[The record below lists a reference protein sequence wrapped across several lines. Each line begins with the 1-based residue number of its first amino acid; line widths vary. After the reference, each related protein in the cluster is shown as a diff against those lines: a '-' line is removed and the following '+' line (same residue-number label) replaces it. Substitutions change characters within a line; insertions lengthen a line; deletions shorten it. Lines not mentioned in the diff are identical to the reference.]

1 MSTLR
6 VDTLQTTSG
15 TEFIEPNYEIDNWK
29 LNSSF
34 SSNDSTVTGW
44 VRSNNTTSGYIGTGM
59 SESSGIFSF
68 PRTGLYKVTVNLTL
82 FSTNTDSSFGVTI
95 KGTTDN
101 FSSVDETLSHVYA
114 GDSSSTD
121 IYQAVTDSL
130 LFNCTDTSLRKIK
143 FVSLSIASGGS
154 ILGASGYN
162 YSSVMF
168 ERKGPSQ

>member
-44 VRSNNTTSGYIGTGM
+44 V
-59 SESSGIFSF
+59 
-68 PRTGLYKVTVNLTL
+68 
-82 FSTNTDSSFGVTI
+82 
-95 KGTTDN
+95 
-101 FSSVDETLSHVYA
+101 
-114 GDSSSTD
+114 STD

-130 LFNCTDTSLRKIK
+130 LFNCTDTSLRKMK

>member
-6 VDTLQTTSG
+6 VDELQTTSG

-44 VRSNNTTSGYIGTGM
+44 VRSNNTTSSYIGTGM
-59 SESSGIFSF
+59 SVSSGVFTF

-82 FSTNTDSSFGVTI
+82 FSTNTDSSFGVSI
-95 KGTTDN
+95 NGSTDN
-101 FSSVDETLSHVYA
+101 FSSVNEVLSYVYA

-130 LFNCTDTSLRKIK
+130 LFNCTNTTLRKIK
-143 FVSLSIASGGS
+143 LVSVSFATSSS

-162 YSSVMF
+162 YSSIMF